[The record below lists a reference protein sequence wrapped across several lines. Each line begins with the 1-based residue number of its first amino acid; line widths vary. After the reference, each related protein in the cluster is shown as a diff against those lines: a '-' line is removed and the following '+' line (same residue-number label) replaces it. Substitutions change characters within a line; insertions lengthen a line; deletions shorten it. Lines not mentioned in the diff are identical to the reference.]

1 MRGAGLYGAAM
12 TTTTTLS
19 LIVSIAIAGCHGGG
33 APSCDEAV
41 DKAAKVAPRLAAKK
55 AEGIAECVRD
65 KWSDE
70 IRSCVANIK
79 EAEDAAACMAKSH
92 GDDYTKKAKATEASE
107 ELNALGKLQKMNYAE
122 NSSFTAGNAAF
133 LPTGANAK
141 TGCCGGKGGT
151 ETTPG
156 TAVNNK
162 CTATPSAFK
171 ADPQWSAMGFEVGEE
186 SIYGYSF
193 VGTSATSFTAYA
205 IGDADCDGNP
215 ATFTLQGTIDA
226 AGNPSVNLIKPPAGV
241 Y

>member
-1 MRGAGLYGAAM
+1 MAAGHRLVLF
-12 TTTTTLS
+12 LS
-19 LIVSIAIAGCHGGG
+19 ISIAGCKG
-33 APSCDEAV
+33 AAPGCEEALA
-41 DKAAKVAPRLAAKK
+41 KAAKVDPELTHYMAVVV
-55 AEGIAECVRD
+55 GECIRD

-70 IRSCVANIK
+70 VRSCMANIK
-79 EAEDAAACMAKSH
+79 DGKDAIACREKAAF
-92 GDDYTKKAKATEASE
+92 DDYRDESKRDSKPTEAAE
-107 ELNALGKLQKMNYAE
+107 QLNAIGKMQKRTYGE
-122 NSSFTAGNAAF
+122 NSSFTVGNGGF

-151 ETTPG
+151 ESAPG

-162 CTATPSAFK
+162 CTPMPSAFK
-171 ADPQWSAMGFEVGEE
+171 ADPRWSAMGFSDVEE
-186 SIYGYSF
+186 STYGYSF

-241 Y
+241 F